1 MSKITNEAMRTGLMW
16 SWIILSLWECSSK
29 YVKEFLVMIQTID
42 LKKGMVFERGGKLLR
57 VLQINHHK
65 PGKGNTL
72 MQMDIQDVR
81 TGSIVHTT
89 MRPSEKVEQVNVDK
103 RQAQYLYD
111 QGDAS
116 VFMDMENYDQ
126 YEVSASQLGDD
137 KKYLVEN
144 MKVTVNFVD
153 GEIVGIEL
161 PTTVELEVADTQ
173 PMIKGATIDG
183 GGKPATMTTGLV
195 VNVPAFIKNGDKL
208 IINTTDG
215 SYKSRA

>member
-1 MSKITNEAMRTGLMW
+1 MIF
-16 SWIILSLWECSSK
+16 I
-29 YVKEFLVMIQTID
+29 VEFWKNRVVFE
-42 LKKGMVFERGGKLLR
+42 KKGMVFERGGKLLR